1 VASTYF
7 DLSAANF
14 ALKELYDGQIVN
26 NEVYKENPFYT
37 MVQKKTNFVG
47 KVHPVPMIVGVSQG
61 RSSTFANAQGNQTPL
76 QGVEF
81 LMTRKRDYSIATI
94 DNETMLAAAS
104 DKGAFI
110 EGAQTVIDAAIRA
123 SVLSLSSSMY
133 RGGTGSIGQIA
144 TGGITSGVITLADPS
159 AVVQFEIGQTLQ
171 AAATDGAAPRAALG
185 YVVAVDRT
193 AGTVSVAASQGG
205 TAASPALW
213 AAADFLLVQG
223 DSNAKVS
230 GLNAWLPA
238 SAPGSSDNY
247 YGVNRSFD
255 PVRMA
260 GVRYNGAAQD
270 IPEAL
275 IDAAGFVAREG
286 GSPGLC
292 FMSYAS
298 FQALEKALGAK
309 VLYTQLGTDVAD
321 VGTISFSG
329 IKINGPN
336 GVITCLPDR
345 NCPGFQAFML
355 TMSSWTLKTLGEAPM
370 IIPYADG
377 LQWLRVTN
385 ADAAEVRVGYYGNLE
400 CNAPGWNANI
410 TLSQ

>member
-1 VASTYF
+1 MSSTYF

-26 NEVYKENPFYT
+26 NEVYRENPLYT
-37 MVQKKTNFVG
+37 MLAKKTNFVG
-47 KVHPVPMIVGVSQG
+47 KVYPQPMIIGVSQG

-76 QGVEF
+76 QGIEF

-104 DKGAFI
+104 DKGAFV
-110 EGAQTVIDAAIRA
+110 EGAQTVIDAAIRSA
-123 SVLSLSSSMY
+123 VLSLSSSLY
-133 RGGTGSIGQIA
+133 RGGTGSIGQIS
-144 TGGITSGVITLADPS
+144 TITTGVIVLTDPS
-159 AVVQFEIGQTLQ
+159 TVVQFEIGQSLQ
-171 AAATDGAAPRAALG
+171 AAATDGAAPRAAIG

-193 AGTVSVAASQGG
+193 GGTVTVAATQGG
-205 TAASPALW
+205 AAASPAAW

-230 GLNAWLPA
+230 GLNAWLPTT
-238 SAPGSSDNY
+238 APSGSDNF

-255 PVRMA
+255 PVRAA

-286 GSPGLC
+286 GSPNLC
-292 FMSYAS
+292 FVSYAS
-298 FQALEKALGAK
+298 YQALEKALGAK
-309 VLYTQLGTDVAD
+309 VQYTQLGTDVAD
-321 VGTISFSG
+321 VGTIAFSG
-329 IKINGPN
+329 IKMNGPN
-336 GVITCLPDR
+336 GVITVLPDR

-355 TMSSWTLKTLGEAPM
+355 TMSTWSLKSLGDAPM
-370 IIPYADG
+370 ILPYADG

-385 ADAAEVRVGYYGNLE
+385 ADAAEVRVGYYGNLI